1 MAARITRTL
10 YDSEQDQ
17 HYGGLAVTESNDNQW
32 QTEVRAR
39 LLTLKASLNPNIA
52 ATDVRP
58 FVLDA
63 IDRNI
68 DSVLS
73 ERFDKNRV
81 RSFVL
86 GAYRAIADSEVVDE
100 EDPVSTQLNQ
110 LLEIVNQNGK

>member
-1 MAARITRTL
+1 M
-10 YDSEQDQ
+10 
-17 HYGGLAVTESNDNQW
+17 
-32 QTEVRAR
+32 
-39 LLTLKASLNPNIA
+39 A

-81 RSFVL
+81 RSFAL

-110 LLEIVNQNGK
+110 LLEIVSQNGK